1 MKTTRQEVEF
11 DPKALVERVKAFA
24 KHAKA
29 GKAMPRVR
37 ITQVAVPP
45 KLKPLPPADIKRIR
59 TRLGVSQAAFAALLN
74 VPRNTA
80 ISWENGVRK
89 PSGAALKLLS
99 LVSQKP
105 EILAAAS

>member
-24 KHAKA
+24 KHAKT

-45 KLKPLPPADIKRIR
+45 
-59 TRLGVSQAAFAALLN
+59 
-74 VPRNTA
+74 
-80 ISWENGVRK
+80 
-89 PSGAALKLLS
+89 
-99 LVSQKP
+99 
-105 EILAAAS
+105 

>member
-1 MKTTRQEVEF
+1 MKTKSAEIEF
-11 DPKALVERVKAFA
+11 DPKALVERVQAFA
-24 KHAKA
+24 AHAKS
-29 GKAMPRVR
+29 KTPMPNVR
-37 ITQVAVPP
+37 ITQVAVPA

-99 LVSQKP
+99 LVSHKP
-105 EILAAAS
+105 EILAVAS

>member
-1 MKTTRQEVEF
+1 MKKKTQEVEF
-11 DPKALVERVKAFA
+11 DPQALVERVKAFA
-24 KHAKA
+24 AHAKSR
-29 GKAMPRVR
+29 KPMPNVR

-45 KLKPLPPADIKRIR
+45 KLKPLPAADIKRIR
-59 TRLGVSQAAFAALLN
+59 THLGVSQATFAALLN

-99 LVSQKP
+99 LVRQKP
-105 EILAAAS
+105 EILAAAG

>member
-11 DPKALVERVKAFA
+11 DPKALVERVQAFA

-29 GKAMPRVR
+29 VKAMPGVR

-45 KLKPLPPADIKRIR
+45 KLKPLQPADIKRIR
-59 TRLGVSQAAFAALLN
+59 TRLGVSQATFAALLN

-80 ISWENGVRK
+80 ISWESGVRK

-99 LVSQKP
+99 LVRQKP
-105 EILAAAS
+105 EILAAAG